1 MPCGEST
8 MLCFYQHVPHTYDF
22 MLNCLFTGVR
32 TAKLMAHTTNV
43 EGHAGSMEMSIHVV
57 EEDAVNPMESVG
69 SAICHKA
76 EQLDAAALVCMCGHK
91 GPIQELFMGS
101 VSSYLSHKSETPVLV
116 LE

>member
-1 MPCGEST
+1 M
-8 MLCFYQHVPHTYDF
+8 DWA
-22 MLNCLFTGVR
+22 NA
-32 TAKLMAHTTNV
+32 AKLYNDADV
-43 EGHAGSMEMSIHVV
+43 LQHAGSVKMSVHVI

-76 EQLDAAALVCMCGHK
+76 EELSAAALVCMSGHK